1 MNDDELHQLLRQHPA
16 RISVPRDFQR
26 DVWAHIE
33 SDQAHSVPALL
44 GELVQRL
51 LASLA
56 RPAPALATLLLFAS
70 AGLGLGWVQHERE
83 TKNDAALAYQQAVNP
98 LLRHATMTSP

>member
-16 RISVPRDFQR
+16 QISVPRDFQR
-26 DVWAHIE
+26 EVWARIE
-33 SDQAHSVPALL
+33 GEQTRSVPALL
-44 GELVQRL
+44 GELVHRL

-70 AGLGLGWVQHERE
+70 AGLGLGWVQHEHE
-83 TKNDAALAYQQAVNP
+83 TKDDTALAYQQMVNP
-98 LLRHATMTSP
+98 LLRHSITTSP

>member
-16 RISVPRDFQR
+16 RITVPRDFQR
-26 DVWAHIE
+26 EVWARIE
-33 SDQAHSVPALL
+33 GEQTLSVGSLL
-44 GELVQRL
+44 GELIQRL

-56 RPAPALATLLLFAS
+56 RPAPALATLLLFAF

-83 TKNDAALAYQQAVNP
+83 TKDDAAIVYQQAVNP
-98 LLRHATMTSP
+98 LLRHATTTSP